1 MARRRTTTTE
11 QTDMTSARIS
21 PLTRFAADL
30 VCLIEKRS
38 LASLI
43 EIALLE
49 HARTARYRTE
59 RWLDVLPDGRITQS
73 SGAAQDLSVSQI
85 VASVWSPNEAR
96 RVTKLGVLFPGL
108 LNEEQSQAWE
118 IILRDARFWR
128 DNART
133 EPNLD
138 EIERQWHV
146 IRHKAAGEACE
157 YLAPPRELEASA
169 A

>member
-1 MARRRTTTTE
+1 MARRRTTTAK
-11 QTDMTSARIS
+11 QPDMTSARVS
-21 PLTRFAADL
+21 PLTRFGADL

-38 LASLI
+38 LANLI

-49 HARTARYRTE
+49 YTRSVRYRPE
-59 RWLDVLPDGRITQS
+59 RWLDVLPDGRIAQS
-73 SGAAQDLSVSQI
+73 SGATLDLSVSQI

-108 LNEEQSQAWE
+108 LNEEQSHAWE
-118 IILRDARFWR
+118 LILRDARFWR
-128 DNART
+128 DDART

-146 IRHKAAGEACE
+146 IKRRAAGEACE
-157 YLAPPRELEASA
+157 YLAQPPDGAKMVA
-169 A
+169 